1 MANDLENDLLQQ
13 VERAIAEKTPLNI
26 VGGGSKS
33 FLGNSPAGDTL
44 STSELTGIVDYEPSE
59 LVVTVKAGTP
69 VVELQHALAQNNQML
84 GFEPPVFSDRS
95 TIGGAVASGLA
106 GSGRPYRGGVRD
118 FVLGVKILTGKGEIL
133 KFGGQVMK
141 NVAGF
146 DVSRLMAGAM
156 GTLGVL
162 LEVSLRVVPV
172 AETEVTLEYGHSN
185 VSESINWLG
194 NLLRQPLPVTAACW
208 YQGKTRIR
216 ISGSKLGVDH
226 AVQQL
231 NGDISND
238 SEFWSE
244 INHHKHP
251 FFDSPELLR
260 ISTDCSDS
268 VALSSDDHLLVDWGG
283 AQRWLTDTSQTT
295 EIREAVAK
303 QGGHATVFRSHNASL
318 ERYTRLPE
326 PLMLLQKN
334 LKNAFDPHHILNR
347 GRLYPGI

>member
-1 MANDLENDLLQQ
+1 
-13 VERAIAEKTPLNI
+13 
-26 VGGGSKS
+26 
-33 FLGNSPAGDTL
+33 
-44 STSELTGIVDYEPSE
+44 
-59 LVVTVKAGTP
+59 
-69 VVELQHALAQNNQML
+69 
-84 GFEPPVFSDRS
+84 
-95 TIGGAVASGLA
+95 
-106 GSGRPYRGGVRD
+106 
-118 FVLGVKILTGKGEIL
+118 
-133 KFGGQVMK
+133 MK

-172 AETEVTLEYGHSN
+172 VETEVTLEYGHSN

-268 VALSSDDHLLVDWGG
+268 SESRCHCTTKIMV
-283 AQRWLTDTSQTT
+283 LTQANFDKYEGFAIPHDQIDFT
-295 EIREAVAK
+295 E
-303 QGGHATVFRSHNASL
+303 F
-318 ERYTRLPE
+318 
-326 PLMLLQKN
+326 
-334 LKNAFDPHHILNR
+334 
-347 GRLYPGI
+347 